1 MHKNMKGCGVKIY
14 EQLPHTADI
23 KIRVYGANKK
33 ELFKHALIGM
43 FQVIGPHAQGCERKD
58 GELVCETL
66 PIHHTIALSSPDS
79 EALLVDFLSEALWY
93 SDVYN
98 QAFLDADIN
107 ELTDTSIEAII
118 KGVHVSGFDV
128 VEIKA
133 VTYHDLAIKEV
144 DGMWQADI
152 VFDI

>member
-1 MHKNMKGCGVKIY
+1 MKMY

-43 FQVIGPHAQGCERKD
+43 FQVIGPHADGCKRVD
-58 GELVCETL
+58 GQLVCDAL
-66 PIHHTIALSSPDS
+66 PIQHVVAIQSPDS

-98 QAFLDADIN
+98 QAFLDAAIN
-107 ELTDTSIEAII
+107 TLTETSIEAII
-118 KGVHVSGFDV
+118 KGVQVSGFDV

-144 DGMWQADI
+144 DGMWQTDI